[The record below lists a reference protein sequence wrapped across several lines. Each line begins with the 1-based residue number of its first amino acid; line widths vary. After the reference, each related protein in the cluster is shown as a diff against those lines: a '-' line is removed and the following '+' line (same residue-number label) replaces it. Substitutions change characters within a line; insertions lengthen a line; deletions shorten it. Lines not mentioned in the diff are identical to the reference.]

1 MHLILLS
8 IHETDVYALLRF
20 VCCNN
25 NEQSLFFLPSSQG
38 EPGYAIAGTDANFVP
53 GRKGEPGSSVSFREG
68 KKNKIKNFPKK
79 QTNKQVVFER

>member
-20 VCCNN
+20 LCCNN

-38 EPGYAIAGTDANFVP
+38 EPGYVIAGTDANFVP

-68 KKNKIKNFPKK
+68 KKNKKKNFPKK